1 MTKQKDHN
9 DIEKGLQGTAKKMQ
23 DKKHNV
29 NDVELGVIKT
39 SEEDEDETPEDNRRA
54 INFREFLDLNEEIAS
69 TSNVD
74 LTT

>member
-1 MTKQKDHN
+1 M
-9 DIEKGLQGTAKKMQ
+9 E
-23 DKKHNV
+23 DKKHNI

-54 INFREFLDLNEEIAS
+54 INFKEFLDLNEEIAS